1 MKKIIAYSFNLL
13 FLVTFLASCLGDL
26 DTMPLDNNQL
36 VSDQDIRPRTA
47 IQACWPSVIHL

>member
-26 DTMPLDNNQL
+26 DTCHWIIT
-36 VSDQDIRPRTA
+36 S
-47 IQACWPSVIHL
+47 